1 MTFILGGRYL
11 GGKCA
16 YFLRFLL
23 VNCTHKRR
31 VLSALIASSHVEMS
45 GVSRVRDLAEAV
57 QCLDTQSS
65 TSFLPVSP
73 SQPGAGS
80 SVSVSSSQPGPSG
93 QSSFNTPSTLNSSH
107 QFAGSGFRSG
117 RSLAHVSSR
126 ASALAERNSLFNFT
140 DRSKRKGT
148 GLGSKPKKKMN
159 HWLHE
164 VICLSKTDCE
174 KTPTAMERASLISSG
189 EINAEA
195 EMQRWHVKSVCVCV
209 WGGGG
214 GAQCP

>member
-45 GVSRVRDLAEAV
+45 GVSRVRDLLAEAV

-195 EMQRWHVKSVCVCV
+195 EMQRWHVKSVCV
-209 WGGGG
+209 WGG